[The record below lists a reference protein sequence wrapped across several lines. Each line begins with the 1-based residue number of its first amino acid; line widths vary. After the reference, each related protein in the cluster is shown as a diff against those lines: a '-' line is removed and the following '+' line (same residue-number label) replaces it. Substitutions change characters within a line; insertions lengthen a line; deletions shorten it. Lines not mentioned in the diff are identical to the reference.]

1 MKTLTPAVGLFA
13 NRHGYSDVDPYEIVR
28 IVSDK
33 CIEIRAM
40 DTSENKTKM
49 NFVAGGFSHICTNQ
63 NAQDYDY
70 TSNPERTVFKIR
82 LNRVSKYCADKIWKA
97 ASRHGGGRFNIS
109 DEPYKF
115 YDYNF

>member
-1 MKTLTPAVGLFA
+1 MKTLTPTTDLFA
-13 NRHGYSDVDPYEIVR
+13 NHHGYSDVHPYEIVR

-49 NFVAGGFSHICTNQ
+49 NFVAGGFSAHCSNQ
-63 NAQDYDY
+63 HAQDYDY
-70 TSNPERTVFKIR
+70 TSNPENHVKKIR
-82 LNRVSKYCADKIWKA
+82 LNRVSQYCADKVWKCKNGA
-97 ASRHGGGRFNIS
+97 RYNIS
-109 DEPYKF
+109 DEPYKY